1 MRASCPVEKKVIM
14 SSHQRPPL
22 QARPTPLPAT
32 IDDWERKIK
41 HGLTLNDH
49 VEAVHLQLWDD
60 SPEYRAFLEAVWDS
74 DAVEGSLACD
84 NHEAARLLREKAKTI
99 DGNPAGRKNI
109 DTLKKSLGV
118 VLNRYGNSRK
128 DRRHTVH
135 GQRVPTDN
143 GTEE

>member
-1 MRASCPVEKKVIM
+1 M
-14 SSHQRPPL
+14 SSHIRPPT
-22 QARPTPLPAT
+22 QVRPAPLPAE

-49 VEAVHLQLWDD
+49 VEAVHLMLWED

-74 DAVEGSLACD
+74 DAVEGSLSID
-84 NHEAARLLREKAKTI
+84 STMAAQLLREKAKTI
-99 DGNPAGRKNI
+99 DGNPAGKKNL

-128 DRRHTVH
+128 ERRHTVH
-135 GQRVPTDN
+135 GQVVPTDN
-143 GTEE
+143 GTE